1 MPYLILKW
9 LHILSAMVALGANMT
24 YGIWLASASRKPEVL
39 PFTLRSIKLIDDRLA
54 NPAYASLIV
63 TGLLMVFVARLPLT
77 TPWLASALVLYVV
90 LVLLGLLGYTPALKK
105 QIEVVEREGFDSAE
119 YRAIARRC
127 ARLGILLAVLAVTI
141 VFLMV
146 IKPALWF

>member
-1 MPYLILKW
+1 
-9 LHILSAMVALGANMT
+9 MVAVGANMT
-24 YGIWLASASRKPEVL
+24 YGIWLARASRKPEVL

-90 LVLLGLLGYTPALKK
+90 LVLLGLLGYTPTLKK